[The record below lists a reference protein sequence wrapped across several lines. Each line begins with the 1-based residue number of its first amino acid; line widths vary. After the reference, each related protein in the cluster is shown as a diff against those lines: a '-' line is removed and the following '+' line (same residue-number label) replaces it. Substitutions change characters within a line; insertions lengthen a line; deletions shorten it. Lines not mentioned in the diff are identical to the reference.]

1 MNENNEINSQTRYAI
16 FNKHN
21 GAFFSFELDKE
32 IANRYSKDN
41 FLIKEVVL
49 HPGEYYFGD
58 YYTGKVYHE
67 DETPLIR
74 EDEMEEQFFQEIIG
88 TYSLIKQIIIIAG
101 VLEENKELK
110 KTEEFN
116 ELVKFLKQKKA
127 KYSQSLKVL
136 EEDKE
141 SFNFISIKD
150 LENLVVKRME
160 GIT

>member
-1 MNENNEINSQTRYAI
+1 MNEINSQIRYAI

-21 GAFFSFELDKE
+21 GTFFSFESDKE
-32 IANRYSKDN
+32 IANGYSKDN
-41 FLIKEVVL
+41 FLVKEVVL

-136 EEDKE
+136 EQDKE